1 MDESIAIA
9 VSNVSKKF
17 RLFDSPKERLMEALH
32 PFKKRYHREFWALQE
47 VSFEVPKG
55 ATVGIVG
62 RNGSGKSTLLQVIC
76 SVLHPTSGSV
86 TVNGRISALL
96 ELGGGF
102 NPEMTGRANV
112 FLNGTVMGLSRE
124 EIKGR
129 LPLIEDFA
137 DIGEFF
143 DQPVKTYSS
152 GMFVR
157 LAFATAINVDPDILI
172 VDEALAVGDAKFQ
185 YKCFKKFLDFQRE
198 HKTILFVSH
207 STESIVK
214 HCDYAVLLE
223 KGRVIEKGQPKAITD
238 YYLDLLFTGQIA
250 GYAID
255 PVMVED
261 AYRGFN
267 IVHFKFKYYGFLISL
282 GRIELNSISDDD
294 LKGYIATQGCVI
306 GSSED
311 EVREAIDL
319 ITDAFK
325 SESQAEGAGGMAG
338 EQEVITELERFLQ
351 ESPQVDNCVARNS
364 YNKNEYRITDG
375 RGRIVDYLIVY
386 GDRYDPVSV
395 KSGSLI
401 DIYLKVRFNAPVELL
416 VYGFAVKTLDGV
428 LIHGNNTR
436 FARYLVSAGQADE
449 VVVFRFSVRMDVQSG
464 DIFLDLGV
472 AERVASEDKPVDVRY
487 GLIHLNIQQGNVFTG
502 MADLNPAFEEI
513 RKEEE
518 KKEGERLAALSS
530 DPTLQGEGRAAPGTK
545 KSP

>member
-9 VSNVSKKF
+9 VSDVSKKF
-17 RLFDSPKERLMEALH
+17 RLFNSPRQRLIEALH
-32 PFKKRYHREFWALQE
+32 PFKKKLHREFWALQG

-86 TVNGRISALL
+86 VVNGRISALL
-96 ELGGGF
+96 ELGAGF
-102 NPEMTGRANV
+102 NLELTGRANV
-112 FLNGTVMGLSRE
+112 FLNGTVMGLSRD
-124 EIKGR
+124 EIKER

-172 VDEALAVGDAKFQ
+172 IDEALAVGDAKFQ
-185 YKCFKKFLDFQRE
+185 HKCFGKFLDFQKA

-223 KGRVIEKGQPKAITD
+223 KGRLIEKGQPRAITD

-255 PVMVED
+255 PVLVED
-261 AYRGFN
+261 GYRGFN
-267 IVHFKFKYYGFLISL
+267 IVHFKFKYYGFLSSL
-282 GRIELNSISDDD
+282 GHIELNSISDTE
-294 LKGYIATQGCVI
+294 LQGYMLTQRCVV
-306 GSSED
+306 GSSDD
-311 EVREAIDL
+311 EVREMIDL
-319 ITDAFK
+319 IVNA
-325 SESQAEGAGGMAG
+325 SEPESAVANLDVPAG
-338 EQEVITELERFLQ
+338 EQKETVTELSRFL
-351 ESPQVDNCVARNS
+351 EEIPAVDKCVTRNS

-375 RGRIVDYLIVY
+375 RGRIVDYLVVCD
-386 GDRYDPVSV
+386 GRYDPVSV

-401 DIYLKVRFNAPVELL
+401 DIYLKARFSAPVEQLI
-416 VYGFAVKTLDGV
+416 YGFALKTLDGV
-428 LIHGNNTR
+428 LVHGNNTR
-436 FARYLVSAGQADE
+436 LARHPVSAAEADQ
-449 VVVFRFSVRMDVQSG
+449 VVVFRFSLRMAVQSG
-464 DIFLDLGV
+464 DVFLDLGV
-472 AERVASEDKPVDVRY
+472 AERLTYEDKPVDVRY
-487 GLIHLNIQQGNVFTG
+487 GLIHLSIQQGNVFTG
-502 MADLNPAFEEI
+502 MADLNPTFEEI
-513 RKEEE
+513 R
-518 KKEGERLAALSS
+518 
-530 DPTLQGEGRAAPGTK
+530 
-545 KSP
+545 

>member
-1 MDESIAIA
+1 MDDSIAIA

-17 RLFDSPKERLMEALH
+17 RLFNSPKERLMEALH
-32 PFKKRYHREFWALQE
+32 PFKRKFHREFWALQD

-86 TVNGRISALL
+86 AVNGRISALL
-96 ELGGGF
+96 ELGAGF
-102 NPEMTGRANV
+102 NPELTGRANV
-112 FLNGTVMGLSRE
+112 FLHGTVMGLSRE

-129 LPLIEDFA
+129 VPLIEDFA

-157 LAFATAINVDPDILI
+157 LAFATAINVDPDVLI
-172 VDEALAVGDAKFQ
+172 IDEALAVGDAKFQ
-185 YKCFKKFLDFQRE
+185 HKCFGKFLDFQRE

-223 KGRVIEKGQPKAITD
+223 KGRVIEKGQPRAITD

-255 PVMVED
+255 PVLVEGG
-261 AYRGFN
+261 YRGFN
-267 IVHFKFKYYGFLISL
+267 IVHFKFRYYGFLSSL
-282 GRIELNSISDDD
+282 GRIELNCIDDAD
-294 LKGYIATQGCVI
+294 LKGYVADQKCVI

-311 EVREAIDL
+311 EVRKMIDL
-319 ITDAFK
+319 IVNA
-325 SESQAEGAGGMAG
+325 SEPAAHGTGHPIG
-338 EQEVITELERFLQ
+338 EHEAMTELDRFL
-351 ESPQVDNCVARNS
+351 EHKNEVDNCMARNS

-375 RGRIVDYLIVY
+375 RGRIVDYLVVY
-386 GDRYDPVSV
+386 GQRYDPVSI

-401 DIYLKVRFNAPVELL
+401 DIYLKVRFYRPVEELI
-416 VYGFAVKTLDGV
+416 YGFAVKTLDGV

-436 FARYLVSAGQADE
+436 FAGHPVSAGQAGE
-449 VVVFRFSVRMDVQSG
+449 VVVFRFSVRMAVQSG
-464 DIFLDLGV
+464 DVFLDLGV
-472 AERVASEDKPVDVRY
+472 AQRLDSEDKPVDVRY
-487 GLIHLNIQQGNVFTG
+487 GLIHLSIQQGSVFTG
-502 MADLNPAFEEI
+502 IADLNPVFEEI
-513 RKEEE
+513 ITHVTQRN
-518 KKEGERLAALSS
+518 KKIC
-530 DPTLQGEGRAAPGTK
+530 
-545 KSP
+545 